1 MKRIYFYTLVVTLT
15 AMSRT
20 YGQPP
25 AGLTNEGNTCFMNG
39 ALQCMYNIADLT
51 DFVIDKLP
59 KAYFIKKRKG
69 IPTLAY
75 EYSNLVKQLRASAG
89 GTVSP
94 VAFCGQAWRAMQFPP
109 YAQQDAHEFIVKLID
124 HLADRDVNIK
134 FIKDWYGYPH
144 NTIPKT
150 FVARMFYAF
159 LQSDFTRKDG
169 STGKEVTLESPLP
182 VAIKKQDDPQP
193 LKEVLDNFFAPE
205 LNVAPYTKKQYHLLY
220 TPAQLV
226 ITLKRFE
233 FGQLA
238 NKIQTPVTFPIE
250 NLDLSAYFISG
261 IVSNYALYDLK
272 GIVIHGGGT
281 GGGHYTAYVSPSK
294 GVWFFCNDSSVE
306 KFDQID
312 DFSTKGYTD
321 FKGNTPYILFYQRQ
335 TKAVEMPKFASISQ
349 AELIKQLEDRG
360 LSKDLLEQALANYE
374 QTRKAAKK
382 HTTIEDIVNG
392 INEGFTT
399 IGTLAEFINEWRFKV
414 DTVQKYIAG
423 LERGLGTLARLL

>member
-1 MKRIYFYTLVVTLT
+1 
-15 AMSRT
+15 
-20 YGQPP
+20 
-25 AGLTNEGNTCFMNG
+25 
-39 ALQCMYNIADLT
+39 MYNIAPLT

-59 KAYFIKKRKG
+59 KAYFIKKREG
-69 IPTLAY
+69 VPTLAF
-75 EYSNLVKQLRASAG
+75 EYSSLVKQLRESAG

-94 VAFCGQAWRAMQFPP
+94 VAFCGQAWRVMQFPP

-124 HLADRDVNIK
+124 HLADKDVNIK

-150 FVARMFYAF
+150 FVARMFYIV

-169 STGKEVTLESPLP
+169 STGKEATLESPLP

-205 LNVAPYTKKQYHLLY
+205 LDVDPYTKKQYHLLY
-220 TPAQLV
+220 TPEQLV

-250 NLDLSAYFISG
+250 NLDLSSYFIGG
-261 IVSNYALYDLK
+261 IASNYALYDLK

-294 GVWFFCNDSSVE
+294 GIWYFCNDSTVE

-312 DFSTKGYTD
+312 DFSNKGYTG

-335 TKAVEMPKFASISQ
+335 TKVVEMPKFAAITQ
-349 AELIKQLEDRG
+349 AELIKQLADRG
-360 LSKDLLEQALANYE
+360 FSKDLLEQALANYE
-374 QTRKAAKK
+374 LTRKAAKK
-382 HTTIEDIVNG
+382 RTTIEDIVNG

-399 IGTLAEFINEWRFKV
+399 IDTIAEFTDEWRSKAS
-414 DTVQKYIAG
+414 TMQKYSAG
-423 LERGLGTLARLL
+423 LERGLAALASRL